1 MNSGY
6 IRSLLQKIRKV
17 HKGAAGLAPMLVML
31 IFFMCIFL
39 SLVFRK
45 GVLQYDYERLDSGL
59 TYALLAGAVINLE
72 EYAVSGNIIIADSTR
87 PEIGDSTFMH
97 SYYHFLDSLRVDL
110 GLDEGMNFTGTPGLG
125 GNVEVVEYKVYNY
138 IRDAAGWH
146 VTECGITGGQMYV
159 IEGQNN
165 VRLTIAANDGIVEI
179 GETSVYAKIAF
190 MLNGAK
196 RYTLTRLI
204 AVTQSP

>member
-17 HKGAAGLAPMLVML
+17 HKGAAGLAPMIVML

-87 PEIGDSTFMH
+87 PEIGDNTFMH
-97 SYYHFLDSLRVDL
+97 SYYHFLDSLRADL
-110 GLDEGMNFTGTPGLG
+110 GLDEGMNFAGTPGLSG
-125 GNVEVVEYKVYNY
+125 SLEVMEYKVYNY
-138 IRDAAGWH
+138 IRQSL
-146 VTECGITGGQMYV
+146 ITILSICHSFRLNLFSYDTILNSLHISIPFVGDTFYV
-159 IEGQNN
+159 KFS
-165 VRLTIAANDGIVEI
+165 VEFI
-179 GETSVYAKIAF
+179 PVSIFT
-190 MLNGAK
+190 
-196 RYTLTRLI
+196 
-204 AVTQSP
+204 